1 MPKQIPDETKNG
13 ISRLIDL
20 MKDLRDP
27 DGGCPWDIEQ
37 NFRTIAPYTIEEAYE
52 VADAIEKNDPV
63 SLKDELGDLLL
74 QVVYHAQ
81 IAKDE
86 NLFDFEDVAQ
96 AITEKMIN
104 RHPHVYGD
112 VSHDNV
118 EEQKLAWEE
127 LKAKEREK
135 RQGKEENSVLDGIT
149 VGLPAATR
157 AVKLQKRAAK
167 VGFDWPDLSPVIDKI
182 HEEIDE
188 LKDVLQ
194 LEQQINMPDQND
206 RVQHDRA
213 EDELGDVLFSVV
225 NLARH
230 LDIDPEQAL
239 RRTNQK
245 FEKRF
250 RTVEKTIRDNG
261 LNIQDMS
268 LEYMESIWISSKKNE

>member
-63 SLKDELGDLLL
+63 SIKDELGDLLL

-135 RQGKEENSVLDGIT
+135 RQGKEEDSVLDGIT

-194 LEQQINMPDQND
+194 PEQQINMPDQND

-261 LNIQDMS
+261 LNIQDTS

>member
-1 MPKQIPDETKNG
+1 MTKQIPDTTKNG

-37 NFRTIAPYTIEEAYE
+37 TFRTIAPYTIEEAYE
-52 VADAIEKNDPV
+52 VADAIEKNDPA

-86 NLFDFEDVAQ
+86 NLFDFESVAQ

-104 RHPHVYGD
+104 RHPHVYAEI
-112 VSHDNV
+112 SHDNV

-127 LKAKEREK
+127 LKAKERENK
-135 RQGKEENSVLDGIT
+135 RGKKEESVLDGIT
-149 VGLPAATR
+149 IGLPAATR
-157 AVKLQKRAAK
+157 AIKLQNRAAK
-167 VGFDWPDLSPVIDKI
+167 VGFDWPNLSPVIDKVY
-182 HEEIDE
+182 EEIDE

-194 LEQQINMPDQND
+194 SDQHDNTLD
-206 RVQHDRA
+206 KHDRA
-213 EDELGDVLFSVV
+213 EDELGDILFSVV

-245 FEKRF
+245 FENRF
-250 RTVEKTIRDNG
+250 RTVEKTIKENG
-261 LNIQDMS
+261 LNIKNTS
-268 LEYMESIWISSKKNE
+268 LEYMENIWILSKENE

>member
-1 MPKQIPDETKNG
+1 MNKKIPDTNKDG
-13 ISRLIDL
+13 IRRLIDL

-52 VADAIEKNDPV
+52 VADAIEKNDPA
-63 SLKDELGDLLL
+63 SIKDELGDLLL

-86 NLFDFEDVAQ
+86 NLFEFEDVAQ
-96 AITEKMIN
+96 AITEKMIS

-112 VSHDNV
+112 ISHDNV

-127 LKAKEREK
+127 LKRKEREAK
-135 RQGKEENSVLDGIT
+135 QGKEEESVLDGIT

-157 AVKLQKRAAK
+157 AIKLQNRAAK
-167 VGFDWPDLSPVIDKI
+167 VGFDWPDIAPVIDKI

-188 LKDVLQ
+188 LKEVILSEKKIDY
-194 LEQQINMPDQND
+194 
-206 RVQHDRA
+206 DRA

-230 LDIDPEQAL
+230 LKIDPEQAL

-245 FEKRF
+245 FENRF
-250 RTVEKTIRDNG
+250 RNVEKTIKDRD
-261 LNIQDMS
+261 LNINDTS
-268 LEYMESIWISSKKNE
+268 LEYMENIWIKSKQIT

>member
-1 MPKQIPDETKNG
+1 MSKKIPNTNKDG
-13 ISRLIDL
+13 IRRLIDL

-52 VADAIEKNDPV
+52 VAEAIEKDDPA
-63 SLKDELGDLLL
+63 SIKDELGDLLL

-86 NLFDFEDVAQ
+86 NLFDFEDIAQ
-96 AITEKMIN
+96 AITEKMIS

-112 VSHDNV
+112 ISHESV

-127 LKAKEREK
+127 LKAKEREAK
-135 RQGKEENSVLDGIT
+135 QGKEEDSVLDGIT

-157 AVKLQKRAAK
+157 AIKLQNRAAK
-167 VGFDWPDLSPVIDKI
+167 VGFDWPDINPVIDKI

-188 LKDVLQ
+188 LKEVILSEKKIDY
-194 LEQQINMPDQND
+194 
-206 RVQHDRA
+206 DRA

-230 LDIDPEQAL
+230 LKIDPEQAL

-245 FEKRF
+245 FENRF
-250 RTVEKTIRDNG
+250 RNVEKTIKDRD
-261 LNIQDMS
+261 LNINDTS
-268 LEYMESIWISSKKNE
+268 LEYMEKIWIDSKKNHNKSN

>member
-1 MPKQIPDETKNG
+1 MSKQIPDKTKNG

-27 DGGCPWDIEQ
+27 NGGCPWDIEQ

-52 VADAIEKNDPV
+52 VAEAIENNDPV

-86 NLFDFEDVAQ
+86 KLFDFEDVAQ
-96 AITEKMIN
+96 AITEKMIS

-112 VSHDNV
+112 TSHDNV

-135 RQGKEENSVLDGIT
+135 KQGKEEDSVLDGIT
-149 VGLPAATR
+149 IGLPAATR

-194 LEQQINMPDQND
+194 SNQQINSSDM
-206 RVQHDRA
+206 HDRA

-230 LDIDPEQAL
+230 LEIDPEQAL

-245 FEKRF
+245 FENRF
-250 RTVEKTIRDNG
+250 RTVEKTIKDNG
-261 LNIQDMS
+261 LNIKDTS
-268 LEYMESIWISSKKNE
+268 LEYMENIWISCKEKE

>member
-1 MPKQIPDETKNG
+1 MSKQIPDVTKQG

-52 VADAIEKNDPV
+52 VAEAIEKNDLV

-86 NLFDFEDVAQ
+86 NLFDFEDIAQ

-104 RHPHVYGD
+104 RHPHVYGNI
-112 VSHDNV
+112 SHNNI

-135 RQGKEENSVLDGIT
+135 KQGKEEDSVLDGIT

-157 AVKLQKRAAK
+157 AIKLQKRAAK
-167 VGFDWPDLSPVIDKI
+167 VGFDWPSLSPVIEKI

-188 LKDVLQ
+188 LKDVLHPD
-194 LEQQINMPDQND
+194 QQINTSDL
-206 RVQHDRA
+206 HDRA

-250 RTVEKTIRDNG
+250 RVVEKTIKYNG
-261 LNIQDMS
+261 LNINDTS
-268 LEYMESIWISSKKNE
+268 LEYMENIWNSCKR